1 MLEELVPDPL
11 LENEK
16 LAYLWINILKLYS
29 FFFLLNPKLRAIE
42 IY

>member
-16 LAYLWINILKLYS
+16 LAYLWINIVKFYTL
-29 FFFLLNPKLRAIE
+29 FFLNPKLRAIE